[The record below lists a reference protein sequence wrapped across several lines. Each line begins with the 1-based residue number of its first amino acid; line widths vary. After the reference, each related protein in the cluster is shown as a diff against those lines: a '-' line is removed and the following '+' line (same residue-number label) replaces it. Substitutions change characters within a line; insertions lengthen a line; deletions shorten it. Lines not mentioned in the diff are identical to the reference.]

1 MASAKP
7 ALATRDPAG
16 FLPDPTGTLRTMTLA
31 RTLRLTLRDLARRVV
46 NDRAG
51 SLTTMFAFS
60 LIPMI
65 GFVGLATD
73 YGLELA
79 AKSKL
84 DHAADAA
91 AIAAI
96 TSAQSYIVAY
106 KGSGDPTTAAI
117 AVGKAQG
124 QAQFSANTGS
134 LPASVPTPTINM
146 AVSGRQVNATVSY
159 SFSMPTIF
167 MRALGTTTMSFS
179 GSAGSTLTIPAFT
192 NIYVVIDVSSSMG
205 IGATVADQQIVYNA
219 TGGCAVACHHTGTT
233 DLARSKGATLRI
245 DVAKNAVVSALN
257 QIINS
262 NNATRFQVAVYTL
275 SSQFTNVYVL
285 SPNLSGAVTAVKAL
299 DVTTAN
305 QDGGTNTTYGLNYL
319 GNKLSNDGDGLTS
332 ATAQG
337 FVMLITDGVQDSDWK
352 VQSGS
357 SWADGYDS
365 NFTPYSPCNQ
375 ANCTKLSG
383 FSVPIYIQSFNPSA
397 CALLKSKGYTM
408 MTLNTT
414 YLVPPQNLRSS
425 STTLNNVFDY
435 VQTYLQSSISSNLS
449 ACATSP
455 TYAYSANTPS
465 EINAA
470 VQQMF
475 AAAGAQARITQ

>member
-1 MASAKP
+1 
-7 ALATRDPAG
+7 
-16 FLPDPTGTLRTMTLA
+16 MTLVRA
-31 RTLRLTLRDLARRVV
+31 LRHSVRRLLRRAVA
-46 NDRAG
+46 DRAG
-51 SLTTMFAFS
+51 SLTTIFAFS
-60 LIPMI
+60 LIPLV

-91 AIAAI
+91 AVAAI
-96 TSAQSYIVAY
+96 TSAQSYIVTY
-106 KGSGDPTTAAI
+106 KGTGDPTAAAI

-124 QAQFSANTGS
+124 LAQFNANTGA
-134 LPASVPTPTINM
+134 LPSAAPTPTIN
-146 AVSGRQVNATVSY
+146 VTVVGRQVNATAAY
-159 SFSMPTIF
+159 AFSMPTIF
-167 MRALGTTTMSFS
+167 MRALGTKAMSFS
-179 GSAGSTLTIPAFT
+179 GSAASTLTIPAFT
-192 NIYVVIDVSSSMG
+192 NIYVVVDISSSMG

-262 NNATRFQVAVYTL
+262 SNANRFQVAVYTM
-275 SSQFTNVYVL
+275 SSKFTNVYAL
-285 SPNLSGAVTAVKAL
+285 SSNLSGAVTAVKAL
-299 DVTTAN
+299 DVTTLN
-305 QDGGTNTTYGLNYL
+305 QDGGTNTTYALNTL
-319 GNKLSNDGDGLTS
+319 GNALAGDGDGLTS

-365 NFTPYSPCNQ
+365 NFSPYSPCNQ
-375 ANCTKLSG
+375 SNCKKLTG
-383 FSVPIYIQSFNPSA
+383 FAVPIYIQSFNPSA

-425 STTLNNVFDY
+425 STTLNEVFDY
-435 VQTYLQSSISSNLS
+435 VQNYLQSSISSNLS
-449 ACATSP
+449 NCATSS
-455 TYAYSANTPS
+455 TFAYSANTPS

-475 AAAGAQARITQ
+475 AAAGSQARITN

>member
-1 MASAKP
+1 MTVPGLPSPTRTDDGSPMIAIRAFRR
-7 ALATRDPAG
+7 ALRRP
-16 FLPDPTGTLRTMTLA
+16 
-31 RTLRLTLRDLARRVV
+31 RDLVRRVAR
-46 NDRAG
+46 DRAG
-51 SLTTMFAFS
+51 SLTTLFAFS
-60 LIPMI
+60 LIPLI
-65 GFVGLATD
+65 GFVGIATD

-91 AIAAI
+91 VVAAI

-106 KGSGDPTTAAI
+106 KGTGDPTAAAI

-124 QAQFSANTGS
+124 LAQFNANTGS
-134 LPASVPTPTINM
+134 LPAAVPTPTIN
-146 AVSGRQVNATVSY
+146 VSVAGRQVNATASY
-159 SFSMPTIF
+159 AFSMPTIF
-167 MRALGTTTMSFS
+167 MRALGTATTSFS

-192 NIYVVIDVSSSMG
+192 NIYVVVDVSSSMG

-219 TGGCAVACHHTGTT
+219 TGGCAVACHHSGTT

-245 DVAKNAVVSALN
+245 DVAKNAVTSALN

-262 NNATRFQVAVYTL
+262 SNANRFQVAVYTL
-275 SSQFTNVYVL
+275 SSQFTNVFPL

-299 DVTTAN
+299 DVTALN
-305 QDGGTNTTYGLNYL
+305 QDGGTNTTYGLTTL
-319 GNKLSNDGDGLTS
+319 GNKLGNDGDGLTS
-332 ATAQG
+332 NTAQG

-352 VQSGS
+352 VQSGA

-375 ANCTKLSG
+375 ANCTKLTG
-383 FSVPIYIQSFNPSA
+383 FAVPIYIQSFNPSA
-397 CALLKSKGYTM
+397 CALLKSKGYTL

-414 YLVPPQNLRSS
+414 YLVPPSNLRSS
-425 STTLNNVFDY
+425 SATLNGVFDY
-435 VQTYLQSSISSNLS
+435 VQKYLQSSISSNLS
-449 ACATSP
+449 ACATSSS
-455 TYAYSANTPS
+455 YAYSANTPS
-465 EINAA
+465 EISAA

-475 AAAGAQARITQ
+475 AAAGAQARIVN

>member
-1 MASAKP
+1 MTLVP
-7 ALATRDPAG
+7 ALCRS
-16 FLPDPTGTLRTMTLA
+16 LRKLV
-31 RTLRLTLRDLARRVV
+31 RRAAK
-46 NDRAG
+46 DRAG
-51 SLTTMFAFS
+51 SLTTIFAFS
-60 LIPMI
+60 LVPLI
-65 GFVGLATD
+65 GFIGLATD

-91 AIAAI
+91 VVAAI
-96 TSAQSYIVAY
+96 TSAQSYIVGY
-106 KGSGDPTTAAI
+106 TGTGDPTAQAI

-124 QAQFSANTGS
+124 LAQFNANTGS
-134 LPASVPTPTINM
+134 LPSSVPSPTIT
-146 AVSGRQVNATVSY
+146 VSVTGRQVNATASY
-159 SFSMPTIF
+159 AFSMPTIF
-167 MRALGTTTMSFS
+167 MRALGTTAMSFS

-192 NIYVVIDVSSSMG
+192 NIYIAIDVSSSMG

-219 TGGCAVACHHTGTT
+219 TGGCAVACHHSGTT
-233 DLARSKGATLRI
+233 DLARTKGATLRI

-262 NNATRFQVAVYTL
+262 SNANRFKVAVYTL
-275 SSQFTNVYVL
+275 SSQFTNVYSL
-285 SPNLSGAVTAVKAL
+285 SSNLSGAVTAVKAL
-299 DVTTAN
+299 DVTASN
-305 QDGGTNTTYGLNYL
+305 QDGGTNTTYALNNL
-319 GNKLSNDGDGLTS
+319 GNALSNDGNGLTS

-352 VQSGS
+352 VQSGN

-365 NFTPYSPCNQ
+365 NFSPYSPCNQ
-375 ANCTKLSG
+375 ANCTKLTG

-397 CALLKSKGYTM
+397 CSLLKSKGYTM

-414 YLVPPQNLRSS
+414 YIVPPQNLRSS

-435 VQTYLQSSISSNLS
+435 VQNYLQSSISSNLS
-449 ACATSP
+449 ACATSS

-475 AAAGAQARITQ
+475 AAAGAQARITN